1 MLSLPFLIKLV
12 DLSLGALD
20 LLDGSI
26 KLRICYLKL
35 FRAPCEHMFR
45 FPLATVGADIGERIA
60 LVSVFSPYERRVSFA
75 LG

>member
-1 MLSLPFLIKLV
+1 MLSLLFLIKLV

-45 FPLATVGADIGERIA
+45 FPLATWG
-60 LVSVFSPYERRVSFA
+60 LT
-75 LG
+75 LGSELRWFLSSARMREG